1 MSIGNQK
8 QRDEGFVTVA
18 TKVPPH
24 VAEFLNIFAAAK
36 GTDIY
41 GLLQLFIQTI
51 MRAAKCETELPPSTK
66 LLMHM
71 LEMDSDW
78 NKAFNFSSPSAMMD
92 VAQVILVLQQYDG
105 KGENRR
111 PRKGFGLVMIDKPA
125 LPGQKPKRTLC
136 VDDILERV
144 AEVSMQGLYKELRMI
159 GVKAKTKSLRE
170 TLMQLCDA
178 YKVTLMD
185 EEIQEELPDLGNY
198 HDFGRVIEWG
208 NKMKQ
213 RKHRTPD
220 SLANSQ
226 MKIQFDDFD
235 REQADYEVGETEGEH
250 HADRSD
256 MPLGDLKPFT
266 EEP

>member
-8 QRDEGFVTVA
+8 QKDDGFVTVA

-51 MRAAKCETELPPSTK
+51 IRAAKCETELPPSTK
-66 LLMHM
+66 LLMRM
-71 LEMDSDW
+71 LELDTDW
-78 NKAFNFSSPSAMMD
+78 NHAFNFSSPSAMMD
-92 VAQVILVLQQYDG
+92 VAQVILITQQFDG
-105 KGENRR
+105 KGNNRQ

-125 LPGQKPKRTLC
+125 LPGTKPKQTYC

-144 AEVSMQGLYKELRMI
+144 AEVSMQGLYKELRLI
-159 GVKAKTKSLRE
+159 GIKGKTKSLRE

-185 EEIQEELPDLGNY
+185 EELEEELPDLGNY

-220 SLANSQ
+220 SLANAQ
-226 MKIQFDDFD
+226 QRILFDDFD
-235 REQADYEVGETEGEH
+235 RRNGLDESTDTAADVEEAIGC
-250 HADRSD
+250 
-256 MPLGDLKPFT
+256 KPFT

>member
-8 QRDEGFVTVA
+8 QKDDGFVTVA

-41 GLLQLFIQTI
+41 GLLQLFIQSI
-51 MRAAKCETELPPSTK
+51 IRAAKCETELDPQTR
-66 LLMHM
+66 LLLHM

-78 NKAFNFSSPSAMMD
+78 NHAFNFSSPSATTD
-92 VAQVILVLQQYDG
+92 IAQVILVLQQYDG
-105 KGENRR
+105 KGANRQ
-111 PRKGFGLVMIDKPA
+111 PRKGYGLMMIDKPF
-125 LPGQKPKRTLC
+125 LPGKKPKRTFC
-136 VDDILERV
+136 VDDIFERV
-144 AEVSMQGLYKELRMI
+144 TEIAMQGLYKELRLVGI
-159 GVKAKTKSLRE
+159 KSKTKSVRE

-178 YKVTLMD
+178 AKLMLMD

-208 NKMKQ
+208 NRTKQ

-226 MKIQFDDFD
+226 QRIIFDDFD
-235 REQADYEVGETEGEH
+235 RETADNEVKLNDWEGEH
-250 HADRSD
+250 DDTR
-256 MPLGDLKPFT
+256 
-266 EEP
+266 

>member
-51 MRAAKCETELPPSTK
+51 IRAAKCQTELDPQT
-66 LLMHM
+66 LLLLHM
-71 LEMDSDW
+71 LEIDSDW
-78 NKAFNFSSPSAMMD
+78 NKAFNFSSPSATTD
-92 VAQVILVLQQYDG
+92 IAQVILVLQQYEG
-105 KGENRR
+105 KGTNRK
-111 PRKGFGLVMIDKPA
+111 PRKGYGLMMIDKPF
-125 LPGQKPKRTLC
+125 LPGQKPKRTFC
-136 VDDILERV
+136 VDDIFERV
-144 AEVSMQGLYKELRMI
+144 TEVAMQGLYKELRFVGI
-159 GVKAKTKSLRE
+159 KSKTKSVRE

-178 YKVTLMD
+178 AKLTLMD
-185 EEIQEELPDLGNY
+185 EELEEELPDLGNY

-208 NKMKQ
+208 NRTKQ

-250 HADRSD
+250 HADRDD
-256 MPLGDLKPFT
+256 MPLGDVKPFT

>member
-8 QRDEGFVTVA
+8 QKDDGFVTVA

-51 MRAAKCETELPPSTK
+51 IRAAKCETELPPSTK

-71 LEMDSDW
+71 LEIDKDW
-78 NKAFNFSSPSAMMD
+78 NRAFNFSSPSAMMD

-105 KGENRR
+105 KGANRR
-111 PRKGFGLVMIDKPA
+111 PRKGYGLVMINKPA
-125 LPGQKPKRTLC
+125 LPGTKPKQTYC
-136 VDDILERV
+136 VDDIFERV
-144 AEVSMQGLYKELRMI
+144 TEIAMQGLYKELRLVGI
-159 GVKAKTKSLRE
+159 KSKTKSVRE

-178 YKVTLMD
+178 YKLTLMD
-185 EEIQEELPDLGNY
+185 EETQEELPDLGNY

-208 NKMKQ
+208 NRTKQ

-220 SLANSQ
+220 SLANAQ
-226 MKIQFDDFD
+226 QRIVFDDFD
-235 REQADYEVGETEGEH
+235 RETADNEVKLNDWEGEH
-250 HADRSD
+250 HDTR
-256 MPLGDLKPFT
+256 
-266 EEP
+266 

>member
-71 LEMDSDW
+71 LELGADW
-78 NKAFNFSSPSAMMD
+78 NHAFNFSSPSAMTD

-111 PRKGFGLVMIDKPA
+111 PRKGFGLCMIDKPSM
-125 LPGQKPKRTLC
+125 PGSKPKQTYC

-144 AEVSMQGLYKELRMI
+144 AEVSMQGLYKELRLI
-159 GVKAKTKSLRE
+159 GAKAKTKSLRE

-178 YKVTLMD
+178 YKVVLAD
-185 EEIQEELPDLGNY
+185 EEMEEELPDLGNY

-208 NKMKQ
+208 NRTKQ

-220 SLANSQ
+220 SLAMSQ
-226 MKIQFDDFD
+226 QKIIFDDFD
-235 REQADYEVGETEGEH
+235 RETADYEVGETEGEH
-250 HADRSD
+250 HTDRSD
-256 MPLGDLKPFT
+256 MPMGDVKPFGV
-266 EEP
+266 EP

>member
-8 QRDEGFVTVA
+8 QKDDGYVNVG

-36 GTDIY
+36 GTDVY
-41 GLLQLFIQTI
+41 GLLQLFVQTI
-51 MRAAKCETELPPSTK
+51 IRAAKCETELPPATK

-71 LEMDSDW
+71 IEIDKDW
-78 NKAFNFSSPSAMMD
+78 NRAFNFSSPSAMTD
-92 VAQVILVLQQYDG
+92 VAQVILVLQQHDG
-105 KGENRR
+105 KGDNRR
-111 PRKGFGLVMIDKPA
+111 PRKGFGLMMIDKPA
-125 LPGQKPKRTLC
+125 LPGQKPRVTYC
-136 VDDILERV
+136 VDSILERV
-144 AEVSMQGLYKELRMI
+144 AEVSMQGLYKELRQI

-178 YKVTLMD
+178 YKITLMD
-185 EEIQEELPDLGNY
+185 EEMEEELPDLGNY
-198 HDFGRVIEWG
+198 HDFGRIIEWG

-226 MKIQFDDFD
+226 RSLFPDFD
-235 REQADYEVGETEGEH
+235 RSNGLDEGNNTAADVEDAMGC
-250 HADRSD
+250 
-256 MPLGDLKPFT
+256 KPFG

>member
-1 MSIGNQK
+1 MSIGKQK

-144 AEVSMQGLYKELRMI
+144 AEVSMQGLYKELRLI
-159 GVKAKTKSLRE
+159 GAKAKTKSLRE

-178 YKVTLMD
+178 YKVVLAD
-185 EEIQEELPDLGNY
+185 EEMEEELPQLGNY

-208 NKMKQ
+208 NRTKQ

-220 SLANSQ
+220 SLANAQ
-226 MKIQFDDFD
+226 QRLVFDDFD

-250 HADRSD
+250 HADRDD
-256 MPLGDLKPFT
+256 MPLGDIKPFT

>member
-144 AEVSMQGLYKELRMI
+144 AEVSMQGLYKELRLI
-159 GVKAKTKSLRE
+159 GAKAKTKSLRE
-170 TLMQLCDA
+170 TLMQLCYA
-178 YKVTLMD
+178 YKVVLAD
-185 EEIQEELPDLGNY
+185 EEMEEELPDLGNY

-208 NKMKQ
+208 NRTKQ

-220 SLANSQ
+220 SLAMSQ
-226 MKIQFDDFD
+226 QKIIFDDFD
-235 REQADYEVGETEGEH
+235 RDIAQAEVEEYEGEH
-250 HADRSD
+250 HTDRAD
-256 MPLGDLKPFT
+256 MPMGDVKPFGV
-266 EEP
+266 EP

>member
-8 QRDEGFVTVA
+8 QKDDGFVTVA

-41 GLLQLFIQTI
+41 GLLQLFIQSI
-51 MRAAKCETELPPSTK
+51 IRAAKCETELDPQTR
-66 LLMHM
+66 LLLHM

-78 NKAFNFSSPSAMMD
+78 NHAFNFSSPSATTD
-92 VAQVILVLQQYDG
+92 IAQVILVLQQYDG
-105 KGENRR
+105 KGANRQ
-111 PRKGFGLVMIDKPA
+111 PRKGYGLMMIDKPF
-125 LPGQKPKRTLC
+125 LPGKKPKRTFC
-136 VDDILERV
+136 VDDIFERV
-144 AEVSMQGLYKELRMI
+144 TEIAMQGLYKELRLVGI
-159 GVKAKTKSLRE
+159 KSKTKSVRE

-178 YKVTLMD
+178 AKLTLMD

-208 NKMKQ
+208 NRTKQ

-226 MKIQFDDFD
+226 QRIIFDDFD
-235 REQADYEVGETEGEH
+235 RETADNEVKLNDWEGEH
-250 HADRSD
+250 DDTR
-256 MPLGDLKPFT
+256 
-266 EEP
+266 

>member
-8 QRDEGFVTVA
+8 QKDDGFVTVA

-51 MRAAKCETELPPSTK
+51 IRAAKCETELDPQTR
-66 LLMHM
+66 LLLHM

-78 NKAFNFSSPSAMMD
+78 NHAFNFSSPSAATD
-92 VAQVILVLQQYDG
+92 IAQVILVLQQYEG
-105 KGENRR
+105 RGANRR
-111 PRKGFGLVMIDKPA
+111 PRKGYGLMMIDKPF
-125 LPGQKPKRTLC
+125 LPGKKPKRTFC
-136 VDDILERV
+136 VDDIFERV
-144 AEVSMQGLYKELRMI
+144 TEIAMKGLYKELRMI
-159 GVKAKTKSLRE
+159 GVKAKTKSVRQ

-178 YKVTLMD
+178 AKLTLMD
-185 EEIQEELPDLGNY
+185 EEMEEELPDLGNY

-208 NKMKQ
+208 NRTKQ

-220 SLANSQ
+220 SLANAQ
-226 MKIQFDDFD
+226 QRIVFDDFD
-235 REQADYEVGETEGEH
+235 RET
-250 HADRSD
+250 ADREAFGSD
-256 MPLGDLKPFT
+256 PDDERKEADDDT
-266 EEP
+266 R